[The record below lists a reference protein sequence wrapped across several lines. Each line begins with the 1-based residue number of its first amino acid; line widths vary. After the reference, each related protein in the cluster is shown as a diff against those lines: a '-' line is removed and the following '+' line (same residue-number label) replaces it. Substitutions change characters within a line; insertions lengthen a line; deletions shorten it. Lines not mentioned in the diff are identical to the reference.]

1 MQRDPV
7 RQAVAD
13 ATRSIIEDLGRA
25 VTLCLRYHSVTFRGH
40 HPARLG
46 IVGGESSDPYVCDV
60 LSTTLGLPIQPEWP
74 LRHVDISRM
83 PPGERR
89 GPLSGWAAA
98 LGLGLRRV
106 SSHRGTTGATPT
118 GATRAPLPVGSAH
131 VVELPED
138 APASS
143 EQTQSAQAQGEQ
155 SGPVPVSAARAA
167 PDNAQQDR
175 SIQRK
180 ERACA

>member
-13 ATRSIIEDLGRA
+13 ATRSIIEDLGKA

-40 HPARLG
+40 RPARLG
-46 IVGGESSDPYVCDV
+46 IMGGESSDPYVCDV
-60 LSTTLGLPIQPEWP
+60 LSTTLGMPIAPEWP

-106 SSHRGTTGATPT
+106 SSHRGAPAAPRAGSLPAGA
-118 GATRAPLPVGSAH
+118 AH
-131 VVELPED
+131 VVELPEHASASTEQGAAGQTQAGNGQD
-138 APASS
+138 SQSAPAP
-143 EQTQSAQAQGEQ
+143 AG
-155 SGPVPVSAARAA
+155 GDKARLDA
-167 PDNAQQDR
+167 DN
-175 SIQRK
+175 QRR